1 MCPRKSTHISPFW
14 NKVMRVNLTAEKV
27 ESYAKAP
34 DGKRIEVFDAAVPGL
49 VLRITDKGVKT
60 FVVRYRH
67 KGRSQRY
74 TIGKTPPIKLKEA
87 RATALQVLAA
97 SRQGDNPAASKR
109 SEKVAAIDALV
120 DQYIAK
126 GFADKKPA
134 YADEVARVLRR
145 HVVAVWKSR
154 DIATIETHHV
164 AKLLDGIESISA
176 KRHVQYA
183 LQGFFRWCRGYKYI
197 EASPIDEHFPA
208 PQAGKSR
215 DRVLTRDELA
225 AVWKVVSKTES
236 AFHSIVKLLILTGQR
251 RDEVGQ
257 AQWDEF
263 DSKKRLWTIPAEMAK
278 NWKETYVPLTPLALD
293 VLKAV
298 PRTGS
303 PYLFPGTGAKL
314 PVFSGYSK
322 SKERLDK
329 QCGVTDW
336 RLHDLRRTMAT
347 RMAEAGVLPHII
359 ERIHNRQRGEVSG
372 VAAIYNRATYI
383 KEMRTALEGWSKHVE
398 SLTAPQ
404 ATTTW
409 TPPPMSELAKLLPPD
424 NKRAVTGKFPPMNLR
439 AKGLAPG
446 EVDPYAESDE

>member
-1 MCPRKSTHISPFW
+1 
-14 NKVMRVNLTAEKV
+14 MRVNLTAEKV
-27 ESYAKAP
+27 ESWGKP
-34 DGKRIEVFDAAVPGL
+34 PEGKRLEVFDSAVPGL

-60 FVVRYRH
+60 FAVRYRH
-67 KGRSQRY
+67 KGRSVRY

-109 SEKVAAIDALV
+109 GEKVAAVDALIE
-120 DQYIAK
+120 QYLAK

-134 YADEVARVLRR
+134 YADEVGRILRR

-154 DIATIETHHV
+154 DISSVETHHV
-164 AKLLDGIESISA
+164 AKLLDAIESVSTR
-176 KRHVQYA
+176 RHVQYA
-183 LQGFFRWCRGYKYI
+183 MQGFFRWCRGYKYI
-197 EASPIDEHFPA
+197 AASPIDEHFPP

-215 DRVLTRDELA
+215 DRVLSRDELA
-225 AVWKVVSKTES
+225 AVWKVVSGSES

-257 AQWDEF
+257 AKWDEF
-263 DSKKRLWTIPAEMAK
+263 DSKRKLWTIPAETAK
-278 NWKETYVPLTPLALD
+278 NWKEHYVPLSPAALD

-298 PRTGS
+298 SRTES
-303 PYLFPGTGAKL
+303 PYLFPGSGAKL

-322 SKERLDK
+322 SKERLDA
-329 QCGVTDW
+329 QSGVTDW

-359 ERIHNRQRGEVSG
+359 ERVQNRQRGEVSG

-383 KEMRTALEGWSKHVE
+383 KEMRSALDGWAEHVGKLGTVDAPVVAPALVTEPIGRIQFRASKGGGGGGVGLIG
-398 SLTAPQ
+398 LTP
-404 ATTTW
+404 
-409 TPPPMSELAKLLPPD
+409 K
-424 NKRAVTGKFPPMNLR
+424 KR
-439 AKGLAPG
+439 
-446 EVDPYAESDE
+446 DPYDDAVE